1 MIKND
6 ISCNSFKVNNFSRT
20 GYFKTIDASIQKS
33 KLMKAAIQDAGAG
46 AGNGRFRVRSRTP
59 Q

>member
-33 KLMKAAIQDAGAG
+33 KLMKAAI
-46 AGNGRFRVRSRTP
+46 
-59 Q
+59 